1 LPNIEINNKNT
12 FTKCDVVFI
21 CSYGMDECFLE
32 FIKAAAYFPEY
43 TFGITGSYHRAVAS
57 GHIMPEAI
65 PINLRLTG
73 FLNENEYISLLGS
86 ASVIVVITT
95 QENTLNCGA
104 YEAVALGKPMIL
116 GDTDAIRS
124 YFNKGSVYVNGSVE
138 SFCLGLEQTFR
149 NLEMLRRD
157 VICLKYELE
166 SDWNCRFKNFI
177 ETINRE
183 SGIKM

>member
-1 LPNIEINNKNT
+1 
-12 FTKCDVVFI
+12 
-21 CSYGMDECFLE
+21 
-32 FIKAAAYFPEY
+32 
-43 TFGITGSYHRAVAS
+43 
-57 GHIMPEAI
+57 MPEAI